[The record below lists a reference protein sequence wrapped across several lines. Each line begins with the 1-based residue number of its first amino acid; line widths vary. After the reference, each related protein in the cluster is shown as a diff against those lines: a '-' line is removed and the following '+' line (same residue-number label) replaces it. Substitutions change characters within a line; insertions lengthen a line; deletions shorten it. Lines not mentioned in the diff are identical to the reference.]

1 MEIFKKLTEEEKLCR
16 DLLYSEYD
24 IILGDKRLNNIA
36 ALTYNIKSCDNIFI
50 YIEKGLSI
58 TECTWKTIYKSLLL
72 LHTIILYGSEI
83 AIDKSILLTRYLPSL
98 IIYNSALIKKGYLV
112 SGGIDMG
119 APVRNAA
126 KELDNILK
134 NDNTIRQARYN
145 ARINSDSLVPLG
157 NSNSSNNNSNEEALY
172 NPAKNIINGNS
183 NNNSNML
190 TYGQGINSSIGAGYS
205 LHDVPGMHE

>member
-58 TECTWKTIYKSLLL
+58 TECTWRTIHKSLLL

-83 AIDKSILLTRYLPSL
+83 AIDKSILLSRYLPSL

-112 SGGIDMG
+112 SGGTDMG

-126 KELDNILK
+126 KQLDNILK

-157 NSNSSNNNSNEEALY
+157 NNNTEEALY
-172 NPAKNIINGNS
+172 NPAKNTINS
-183 NNNSNML
+183 NNIL

-205 LHDVPGMHE
+205 LHDVPGNIYEVTIIG

>member
-24 IILGDKRLNNIA
+24 VILGDKRLNNIA

-58 TECTWKTIYKSLLL
+58 TECTWRTIYKSLLL

-83 AIDKSILLTRYLPSL
+83 AIDKSIVLTRYLPSL

-112 SGGIDMG
+112 SGGMDMG

-157 NSNSSNNNSNEEALY
+157 NSNNNEEALY
-172 NPAKNIINGNS
+172 NPAKNTINGT
-183 NNNSNML
+183 NNNSNVL

-205 LHDVPGMHE
+205 LHDIPGMYIESLSRL

>member
-50 YIEKGLSI
+50 YIEKGLSVS
-58 TECTWKTIYKSLLL
+58 ECTWRTIYKSLLL

-83 AIDKSILLTRYLPSL
+83 AIDKSILLSRYLPSL

-112 SGGIDMG
+112 SGGTDMG

-126 KELDNILK
+126 KQLDNILK

-157 NSNSSNNNSNEEALY
+157 NNTEEALY
-172 NPAKNIINGNS
+172 NPAKNTINS
-183 NNNSNML
+183 NNIL

-205 LHDVPGMHE
+205 LHDVPGNIYEVTIE

>member
-50 YIEKGLSI
+50 YIEKGLSVS
-58 TECTWKTIYKSLLL
+58 ECTWRTIYKSLLL

-83 AIDKSILLTRYLPSL
+83 AIDKSILLSRYLPSL

-112 SGGIDMG
+112 SGGTDMG

-126 KELDNILK
+126 KQLDNILK

-157 NSNSSNNNSNEEALY
+157 NNNTEEALY
-172 NPAKNIINGNS
+172 NPAKNIINS
-183 NNNSNML
+183 NNIL

-205 LHDVPGMHE
+205 LHDVPGNIYEVTIE

>member
-16 DLLYSEYD
+16 DLLYSDYD

-36 ALTYNIKSCDNIFI
+36 ALTYNIKTCDNIFI
-50 YIEKGLSI
+50 YIEKGISI
-58 TECTWKTIYKSLLL
+58 TECTWRTIYKSLLL

-98 IIYNSALIKKGYLV
+98 IIYNSALVKKGYLV
-112 SGGIDMG
+112 SGGTDMG

-126 KELDNILK
+126 KQLDNILK

-157 NSNSSNNNSNEEALY
+157 NNNDNNNNEEALY
-172 NPAKNIINGNS
+172 NPAKNINN

-190 TYGQGINSSIGAGYS
+190 TYGQGINSSVGAGYS
-205 LHDVPGMHE
+205 LNDVPGNLYIYIY